1 MRKLVSW
8 SLWNNIVYASC
19 FIMFGTYFRKYKI
32 RSFVMFDDIQLGVCA
47 GTNNYVR
54 MADVGVED

>member
-1 MRKLVSW
+1 
-8 SLWNNIVYASC
+8 VYASC